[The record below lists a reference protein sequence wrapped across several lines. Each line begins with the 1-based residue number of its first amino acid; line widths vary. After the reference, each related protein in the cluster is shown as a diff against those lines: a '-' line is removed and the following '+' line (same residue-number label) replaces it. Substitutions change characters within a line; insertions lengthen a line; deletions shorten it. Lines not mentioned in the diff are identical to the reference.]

1 LKSFKRSL
9 GEERGES
16 GMSILRYIDSDGHE
30 QDVDDVNHL
39 HYLIKSRQIGQDSL
53 IWDDDE
59 TRWIPSRNHEF
70 FRRIRD
76 IAAETPPAE
85 TRRVRTLA
93 PPAAPPEP
101 RQPDPPPVPRI
112 SPPQTTPYYTSP
124 LMQHRNSTP
133 HPTINKGVQ
142 EKTEISWFWPI
153 KSREEA
159 LEIVQLASW
168 LLFIVAGLLAIL
180 SLVASI
186 YPDVGLHWQD
196 YVLDLVLYAAF
207 GTWLR
212 WGNSR
217 VAALLSFSMALLS
230 LGTTV
235 AAKAG
240 LTEGGKNIWLAV
252 GAAWATAK
260 AVEATFKLHGRFKEV
275 SDPLSQAQHQGPW
288 SLKQ

>member
-1 LKSFKRSL
+1 
-9 GEERGES
+9 
-16 GMSILRYIDSDGHE
+16 MAILRYIDSDGHE
-30 QDVDDVNHL
+30 QDVGAVNHL
-39 HYLIKSRQIGQDSL
+39 HYLIKSRQIRQDSL

-59 TRWIPSRNHEF
+59 TRWIPARDHEF
-70 FRRIRD
+70 FRRVRD
-76 IAAETPPAE
+76 IAAETLPSE
-85 TRRVRTLA
+85 MRRVRPA
-93 PPAAPPEP
+93 PVPAVPPEP
-101 RQPDPPPVPRI
+101 PQPDRPSVPPT
-112 SPPQTTPYYTSP
+112 SPPQTTPYYSSP
-124 LMQHRNSTP
+124 LMQHQNSAP
-133 HPTINKGVQ
+133 HPAISKGVQ
-142 EKTEISWFWPI
+142 EKTEISWLWPI

-180 SLVASI
+180 SFLASI

-196 YVLDLVLYAAF
+196 YVLDLILNAAF
-207 GTWLR
+207 GVWLR
-212 WGNSR
+212 WGHSR
-217 VAALLSFSMALLS
+217 VAALLSFSLALLS
-230 LGTTV
+230 LGTTI

-275 SDPLSQAQHQGPW
+275 SNPLSQAQHQGPW